1 MIITSYLDR
10 VVEKITYRSFG
21 IIKTNHKYFVF
32 KLDSLKLCLKFMGIK
47 IYLEPLRNLEMNEM
61 KLEKVIKKIK

>member
-1 MIITSYLDR
+1 M
-10 VVEKITYRSFG
+10 EASFG

-32 KLDSLKLCLKFMGIK
+32 KLDSLKLCVKFMGIK
-47 IYLEPLRNLEMNEM
+47 IYLEPLRILEMNEM